1 MPLERGRARLACGS
15 PAGRRCAPPHP
26 RGRSGRS
33 TSNFGRARPS
43 PPGVVD
49 FGCLKLVICIKFK
62 YMKDA
67 TYRRTL
73 KAARNELLNL
83 YRGREETDRKIARL
97 RQTVVTLGALC
108 RESSEREAQKRWA
121 SHSGSLT
128 EAVMDTIM
136 ASDAPLQP
144 REIQRVLEDMGYDIG
159 SSNPLASVHSVIRR
173 LLQQRRLR
181 GCERVVNNRPRL
193 GFWWGDKKPPKP
205 WKPHD
210 WDPTKERRPVA
221 VKP

>member
-1 MPLERGRARLACGS
+1 
-15 PAGRRCAPPHP
+15 
-26 RGRSGRS
+26 
-33 TSNFGRARPS
+33 
-43 PPGVVD
+43 
-49 FGCLKLVICIKFK
+49 
-62 YMKDA
+62 MKDA

-73 KAARNELLNL
+73 KAARNELINL

-108 RESSEREAQKRWA
+108 RESSEREAQKRWVT
-121 SHSGSLT
+121 HSGSLT
-128 EAVMDTIM
+128 EAVMDTVM
-136 ASDAPLQP
+136 ASDEPLQP
-144 REIQRVLEDMGYDIG
+144 KEIQRVLEDMGYDIG

-181 GCERVVNNRPRL
+181 GCERVVNSRPRL

-221 VKP
+221 VKQ